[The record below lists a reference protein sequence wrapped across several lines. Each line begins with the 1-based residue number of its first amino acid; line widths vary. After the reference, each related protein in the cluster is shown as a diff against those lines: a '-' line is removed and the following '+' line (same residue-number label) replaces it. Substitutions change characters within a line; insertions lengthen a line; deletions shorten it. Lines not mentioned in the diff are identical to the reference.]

1 MLLLI
6 IVIEENMGWDLLE
19 EWVSFDTSYHENK
32 SKYHLEHV
40 R

>member
-19 EWVSFDTSYHENK
+19 GWSLDVKDVLLDDHQNPTGNGN
-32 SKYHLEHV
+32 
-40 R
+40 